1 MGTLSL
7 SLLEIAVLLFGAIV
21 LGATVYHF
29 LSARLKV
36 SQEEQQS
43 DELNHLVEEWKHRYE
58 HDMALREKEVVRLRE
73 QVAEAE
79 ENVNIY
85 SIEAE
90 EQSSMKKQAQQQVEL
105 LRIQNQQLTTELEL
119 LRKNPLPPINA
130 SNAAPPDYLSQL
142 QEAQAGL
149 LEQNEKINRLL
160 GNIDVIRET
169 EEKQRE
175 ILRSN
180 EALSMEV
187 EELKAELDN
196 KDSEINSIRTREH
209 LSREMT
215 AMLDSA
221 YSEFNLL
228 QEKLSHLEA
237 QLSASRAAHVDHED
251 LREAYRR
258 SQQELE
264 EHRTKLRVAQNDYQH
279 LQEELQEMDAQLKE
293 AQFQRQQ
300 LQKKVSSLEDLNKDL
315 QVIADANKKLEIQLR
330 RIGELES
337 MLNMVSEQRDQLIR
351 RNA

>member
-43 DELNHLVEEWKHRYE
+43 EELNHLVEEWKHRYE
-58 HDMALREKEVVRLRE
+58 HDMALREKEVVKLRE
-73 QVAEAE
+73 QLREAE

-90 EQSSMKKQAQQQVEL
+90 EQSSMKKQAQQQTEL

-119 LRKNPLPPINA
+119 LRQNPLPAVNT
-130 SNAAPPDYLSQL
+130 SAPPDYLSQL

-160 GNIDVIRET
+160 GNIDMIRET

-175 ILRSN
+175 ILRNN

-221 YSEFNLL
+221 YSEFNIL
-228 QEKLSHLEA
+228 QDKLAHLEA

-251 LREAYRR
+251 LQEAYRR
-258 SQQELE
+258 SQHELE

-315 QVIADANKKLEIQLR
+315 QVVADANKKLETQLR

-351 RNA
+351 RNG